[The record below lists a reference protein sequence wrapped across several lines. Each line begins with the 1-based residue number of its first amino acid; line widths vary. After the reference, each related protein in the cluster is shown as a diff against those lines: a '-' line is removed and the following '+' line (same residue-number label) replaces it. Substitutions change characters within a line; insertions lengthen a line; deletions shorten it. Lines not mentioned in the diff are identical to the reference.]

1 MLATQCI
8 SQQATLGWN
17 QFLRGRISK
26 LWRQFYSYFKA
37 LADPNGDIWTKKLV
51 LALWAHTES
60 LWKHRNAKVH
70 GGTVEE
76 QKRREKDA
84 LCLRVEEAYAAYTED
99 NFIIPRTIA

>member
-60 LWKHRNAKVH
+60 LWKNRNAKVH